1 MIEELAIAYGRR
13 LRELFGNRVF
23 GPEEPVIGRIQSL
36 YIRKIMLKIET
47 QASMKKV
54 KEIMRQTFAEI
65 HESGMQAAKGAI
77 VYYDV
82 DP

>member
-1 MIEELAIAYGRR
+1 
-13 LRELFGNRVF
+13 
-23 GPEEPVIGRIQSL
+23 
-36 YIRKIMLKIET
+36 MLKIET

-54 KEIMRQTFAEI
+54 KEIMRQTLVEMHA
-65 HESGMQAAKGAI
+65 SGMQAVKGAI